1 MQKPI
6 ERLTRE
12 EMEEKYPDTW
22 LGLTNIKWLEDG
34 ANFESAVVV
43 YTDKDKDELIGIQM
57 KNSDFIAWYTGT
69 DDDGFMTTMF

>member
-69 DDDGFMTTMF
+69 DDDGFMPTMF